1 MVKVLL
7 NLEPIK
13 CERDTI
19 ILEELDECSEVI
31 FLPDTSFLVG
41 YSINKVP
48 IFKIAQK
55 NVDIGSYGVTF
66 NVRSHFI
73 YKTSKVC
80 SGYFIRKTNWLKIIN
95 D

>member
-1 MVKVLL
+1 MVKILL
-7 NLEPIK
+7 NLEPIRHGK
-13 CERDTI
+13 DV
-19 ILEELDECSEVI
+19 ILLDELNECREVI
-31 FLPDTSFLVG
+31 FLEDSEFMVG
-41 YSINKVP
+41 YSINKLP
-48 IFKIAQK
+48 YFNITQK

-73 YKTSKVC
+73 YKTSEVC